1 MEHVAPPS
9 PVLSIGELSRRS
21 GLSVSAIRFYEDRG
35 LISSERT
42 VGNRRQ
48 FARHTLRRLAVL
60 AAGRRVGMSLAEIGA
75 AFATL
80 PADRAPSQAEWSALS
95 QTWADAVDG
104 RIRELEALRGDLDT
118 CIGCGCLSLTRC
130 GLFNRDDAAAAA
142 GPGSRWIRTA
152 EESRAQPLDDVEE
165 PA

>member
-1 MEHVAPPS
+1 MAHPS
-9 PVLSIGELSRRS
+9 PALSIGELSRRS
-21 GLSVSAIRFYEDRG
+21 GISASAIRFYEDRG

-42 VGNRRQ
+42 DGNQRQ

-60 AAGRRVGMSLAEIGA
+60 AAGRRVGLSLAEIGA

-80 PADRAPSQAEWSALS
+80 PADHAPSQAEWAALS
-95 QTWADAVDG
+95 QTWADAVDA

-130 GLFNRDDAAAAA
+130 GLFNRDDEAAAA
-142 GPGSRWIRTA
+142 GPGSRWVRTA
-152 EESRAQPLDDVEE
+152 SASRAQPLDEIEE